1 MIDYKYTFLNI
12 MLLRRLYSLSG
23 KAVLSRLLPCVFVAG
38 IFCLSSCEDDTDR
51 PSPSSPVVSF
61 TSEIGSSRTPST
73 RSTTDSDTP
82 QGTVTA
88 LQGGSIPLYLHT
100 LYTDSIALPS
110 SDSRS
115 DRGVL
120 TRATPIKDDNMYES
134 FGVSAYSYTGS
145 WDESQ
150 TTPNYFYNATASKS
164 GGSYTLSST
173 YYWPGSSYKM
183 KFFAYAPTAN
193 GQYVLSGRTQAGS
206 PTISVTIPSD
216 VNDQKDLLVAKTDE
230 LAGNTNTA
238 VALTFNHALTAIR
251 FVCGDDM
258 QGGTVKSV
266 SLKNVYSK
274 GTYHMGTQS
283 WSNIGTPATFPQT
296 LNKST
301 TGTAGEA
308 LTTDAQTFM
317 MVPQTLP
324 DGAQL
329 EVVFT
334 DNSSIDHTLTADIKG
349 TSWPVGKTVTYKIS
363 SSSINWSYT
372 LTVSGPADFTY
383 TGGTRQYS
391 VTSYRENGKGV
402 QEAAPWTAQYS
413 VDNGVSWTDTRPE
426 WLTAFTASGAGG
438 ISAQPYDA
446 TAIAQTG
453 TDSNPHTAVLG
464 AKPDKGSE
472 TTPYNLSNST
482 GGNTVENTA
491 NCYVVDAPGY
501 YSLPLVYGNAIKNSA
516 ANESAYK
523 TSNTGSNILSNFI
536 NHTGSA
542 ITDPYISRNANCTP
556 AKAELVWQDAASLV
570 TDIKYNAG
578 SNGGNISFKVERS
591 SIRQGNAVIAI
602 KDASDAILWSWH
614 IWVTDE
620 DLSRTIEITNHQG
633 YTYRMLPV
641 NLGWCDANTLT
652 YAERSCKVK
661 FTAGGES
668 RTITVKQTSNSITT
682 GGNHPYYEWGRKDPL
697 RPSSG
702 LGNTNKTWYDKNGTS
717 STGGHATENF
727 STGITC
733 IMSYILKPDVM
744 QNRNFG
750 DNTYAN
756 LWSTDNTV
764 YTANDN
770 PVVKT
775 VYDPSPVGFK
785 LPPSN
790 VFTGFTTT
798 GDNTS
803 TPSEINGTW
812 DSSSKGWNFYT
823 DSSKSKTIFF
833 PASGYRYYSNGEMRD
848 VGSNGYC
855 WTVVLADRYLSRN
868 LNFSSSLAYPLNQSY
883 KSYGR
888 GVRSSQE

>member
-1 MIDYKYTFLNI
+1 MRPSHFTLHSCRDAFSHFL
-12 MLLRRLYSLSG
+12 LFTLVSG
-23 KAVLSRLLPCVFVAG
+23 S
-38 IFCLSSCEDDTDR
+38 ICLSSCEDDMDR
-51 PSPSSPVVSF
+51 PSPSPHVSF
-61 TSEIGSSRTPST
+61 TTEISSSRTPST
-73 RSTTDSDTP
+73 RSTTDTDTP

-88 LQGGSIPLYLHT
+88 LQGGSTPLYLHT
-100 LYTDSIALPS
+100 LYTDSIALPP
-110 SDSRS
+110 SDSRP

-120 TRATPIKDDNMYES
+120 TRATPIKDANMYES

-145 WDESQ
+145 WSEDK
-150 TTPNYFYNATASKS
+150 TPNYFYNATASKS
-164 GGSYTLSST
+164 DGGYTLSST

-193 GQYVLSGRTQAGS
+193 TQYVLSGRTHAGS
-206 PTISVTIPSD
+206 PTISVTIPSS

-238 VALTFNHALTAIR
+238 VALSFNHALTAIR

-258 QGGTVKSV
+258 QVGTVKSV

-334 DNSSIDHTLTADIKG
+334 DNSGIDHTLTADIKG

-438 ISAQPYDA
+438 TSAQPYDA
-446 TAIAQTG
+446 TVIAQTG
-453 TDSNPHTAVLG
+453 TENNPHTTALQNAT
-464 AKPDKGSE
+464 AKGTAD
-472 TTPYNLSNST
+472 TPYNLSNQT
-482 GGNTVENTA
+482 DGGPTDENTA
-491 NCYVVDAPGY
+491 NCYVVSAPGY
-501 YSLPLVYGNAIKNSA
+501 YSFPLVYGNALKNRST
-516 ANESAYK
+516 NESAYK
-523 TSNTGSNILSNFI
+523 TGNTGSDILSNFI
-536 NHTGSA
+536 NHAGAA
-542 ITDPYISRNANCTP
+542 ITNPYIRRNADCTP
-556 AKAELVWQDAASLV
+556 AKAELVWQDALDLL
-570 TDIKYNAG
+570 TDIEYNNAWDG
-578 SNGGNISFKVERS
+578 FITFSVNRNT
-591 SIRQGNAVIAI
+591 IRQGNAVIAI
-602 KDASDAILWSWH
+602 RDTENKILWSWH

-620 DLSRTIEITNHQG
+620 DLSQTIEITNHQG
-633 YTYRMLPV
+633 YKYRMLPV
-641 NLGWCDANTLT
+641 SLGWCDANAVT

-668 RTITVKQTSNSITT
+668 QTITVKQASNSITT
-682 GGNHPYYEWGRKDPL
+682 GVNCTYYEWGRKDPL
-697 RPSSG
+697 RPSDGSSG
-702 LGNTNKTWYDKNGTS
+702 NKTWYDKNGTP
-717 STGGHATENF
+717 STNSPATENF
-727 STGITC
+727 STGVTC
-733 IMSYILKPDVM
+733 IKNYILKPDVM
-744 QNRNFG
+744 HNQYYG

-756 LWSTDNTV
+756 LWSAANTV

-798 GDNTS
+798 GGNTNN
-803 TPSEINGTW
+803 PSEINGTW
-812 DSSSKGWNFYT
+812 DSSLKGWNFYT

-833 PASGYRYYSNGEMRD
+833 SASGYRDYSNGGANN
-848 VGSNGYC
+848 VGSEGMCWSAIPYNRKFGY
-855 WTVVLADRYLSRN
+855 DQNFGLSKVR
-868 LNFSSSLAYPLNQSY
+868 PLNY
-883 KSYGR
+883 NNRAYGI